1 MALVKTTIDGH
12 EIEVQRDRWALGVAR
27 ELGID
32 IPTFCDHPGLEPYGA
47 CRLCIVEVTKGKWT
61 WLTTAC
67 DLPIREGLS
76 IKTDTPKVLAARRTS
91 LELLWMQ
98 APDAKELQQLAES
111 MGLEKP
117 RFAARN
123 ENNKCILCG
132 LCVRACKKILG
143 QTAIT
148 FVNRGAD
155 RIVATPFMEPSE
167 TCIGCRVCVDICPT
181 GHVTCTD
188 DGPVVRFETWNTE
201 LEMAKCQSCGTT
213 LAPTKELKFLS
224 TTLGEKT
231 SIESTCPNCKR
242 RQTATRLGEASTSK
256 NVQIK

>member
-12 EIEVQRDRWALGVAR
+12 QIEVERDRWALGAAR

-32 IPTFCDHPGLEPYGA
+32 IPTFCDHPGLQPYGA

-76 IKTDTPKVLAARRTS
+76 IKTDTPQVMKARRVS

-98 APDAKELQQLAES
+98 APDAKEIKELAES
-111 MGLEKP
+111 MGLKKP
-117 RFAARN
+117 RFAPRSGS
-123 ENNKCILCG
+123 NKCILCG

-143 QTAIT
+143 QTAIS

-167 TCIGCRVCVDICPT
+167 TCIGCEVCVSICPT
-181 GHVTCTD
+181 GHVTCVD
-188 DGPVVRFETWNTE
+188 DGPVRRLGTWNTE
-201 LEMAKCQSCGTT
+201 LEMAKCRTCSAT
-213 LAPTKELKFLS
+213 LAPVKELEFLS
-224 TTLGEKT
+224 ATLGETT
-231 SIESTCPNCKR
+231 SMEPTCPSCKR
-242 RQTATRLGEASTSK
+242 RQTAAKLSGASTLKSAQVK
-256 NVQIK
+256 